1 MLYLVQFVK
10 ILSSSSG
17 QLKRNGIIP
26 HRRKVK
32 QPFYVKYVH
41 NTVTLALASIVS
53 HDDQTTSLI
62 VMQLKIPK
70 ANQRKIKSILIL
82 IERK

>member
-1 MLYLVQFVK
+1 MLYLVQYVK

-26 HRRKVK
+26 DRRKVK

-41 NTVTLALASIVS
+41 NKVTLALASIVS
-53 HDDQTTSLI
+53 HDDQATSLI
-62 VMQLKIPK
+62 VMQYGKK
-70 ANQRKIKSILIL
+70 AKNS
-82 IERK
+82 

>member
-17 QLKRNGIIP
+17 QLK
-26 HRRKVK
+26 RRKVK

-62 VMQLKIPK
+62 VMQYGKK
-70 ANQRKIKSILIL
+70 AKNS
-82 IERK
+82 

>member
-26 HRRKVK
+26 DRRKVK
-32 QPFYVKYVH
+32 QPFVH

-62 VMQLKIPK
+62 VMQYGKK
-70 ANQRKIKSILIL
+70 AKNS
-82 IERK
+82 

>member
-1 MLYLVQFVK
+1 MSYLVQFVK

-26 HRRKVK
+26 DRRKVK

-53 HDDQTTSLI
+53 HDDQTFLKFLKLI
-62 VMQLKIPK
+62 NEK
-70 ANQRKIKSILIL
+70 
-82 IERK
+82 

>member
-26 HRRKVK
+26 DRRKVK